1 MNSFEKQR
9 HTLSTNDKKTL
20 EHAVKELLQSS
31 SKETLL
37 ENLTIYEQKNKT
49 AAR

>member
-1 MNSFEKQR
+1 MNSFGNQKR
-9 HTLSTNDKKTL
+9 TLSPNDKKTL

-31 SKETLL
+31 SKEALL